1 MNLNKGCIEIVLC
14 YLKELSLALMNLNKG
29 CIEIMECIFLMLYAY
44 SMNLN
49 KGCIEINV
57 VPLPATGSI
66 TDEP

>member
-1 MNLNKGCIEIVLC
+1 
-14 YLKELSLALMNLNKG
+14 
-29 CIEIMECIFLMLYAY
+29 MLYAY